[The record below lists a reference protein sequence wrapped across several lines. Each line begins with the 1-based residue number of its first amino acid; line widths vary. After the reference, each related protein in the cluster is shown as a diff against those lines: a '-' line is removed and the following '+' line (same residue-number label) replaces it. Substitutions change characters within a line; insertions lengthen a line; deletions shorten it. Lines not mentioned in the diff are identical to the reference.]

1 MDDSAEVPYVVCFV
15 GKSNS
20 GKTTIIT
27 AVISELKRRGLRVAA
42 IKHSHHAGEF
52 DKPGKD
58 SWRMAEAGAD
68 AVGYLS
74 PSSTFVL
81 INTERETP
89 VDHLTRLFIDFD
101 IVVMEGFKTGSAP
114 RIEVVRKANGAELV
128 CPANE
133 LLAIVSDRPF
143 DHEVPQFEMDEI
155 DELSS
160 FIVEQMK
167 IHVS

>member
-1 MDDSAEVPYVVCFV
+1 MDDIAEAPYLICFV

-27 AVISELKRRGLRVAA
+27 KVIAELKRRGLRVAA

-74 PSSTFVL
+74 PEKTFVL

-89 VDHLTRLFIDFD
+89 VDQLIRLFIDFD

-114 RIEVVRKANGAELV
+114 RIEVVRKANGTELV
-128 CPANE
+128 CPVNE

-143 DHEVPQFEMDEI
+143 DHTVRQFEMENT

-160 FIVEQMK
+160 FIIEQMK
-167 IHVS
+167 IHSS